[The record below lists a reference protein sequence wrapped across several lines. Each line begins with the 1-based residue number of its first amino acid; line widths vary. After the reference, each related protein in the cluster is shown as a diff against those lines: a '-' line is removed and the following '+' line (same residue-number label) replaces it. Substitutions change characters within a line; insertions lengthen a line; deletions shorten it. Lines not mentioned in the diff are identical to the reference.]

1 MNIISEVIS
10 ATADTLI
17 VWLTL
22 DGFLQ
27 PRKVPRIGVV
37 FSYVAY
43 AVFISA
49 LNLFTTSPTM
59 RVGVNCVFM
68 FCLTLGLY
76 QSRVLI
82 AIFLSVAFKA
92 LYILTSSAMLIILS
106 LGPIRDET
114 LLLPGGARIAYLV
127 ATHCVLLALVLS
139 LITITRKNKVVTPR
153 FLTLLVPGWI
163 TCFLYGIM
171 MCHFVRLS
179 EQDLPIGFSIIA
191 IGLLYMNFLIVFYA
205 EKLNTISCAS
215 QEAALQ
221 ENHYKMQESY
231 YQQLYAEHEEIR
243 ILRHDIGKYLLAM
256 QALTAEGKIAE
267 SDAILLQAKDVLYK
281 YDALVDVG
289 NSVLNVF
296 LSEYL
301 RRATDAGVA
310 LKLDIQVPQS
320 LKIETVDLYILL
332 GNTLD
337 NAISAC
343 KNLAGQQRVVKL
355 QLRMHN
361 DILFCQ
367 IENPYRETL
376 CSDNRKKG
384 HGYGLEN
391 VRRCLEK
398 YNGNMELERDN
409 GCFFFRAH
417 LNNERGKSV

>member
-1 MNIISEVIS
+1 
-10 ATADTLI
+10 
-17 VWLTL
+17 
-22 DGFLQ
+22 
-27 PRKVPRIGVV
+27 
-37 FSYVAY
+37 
-43 AVFISA
+43 
-49 LNLFTTSPTM
+49 
-59 RVGVNCVFM
+59 
-68 FCLTLGLY
+68 
-76 QSRVLI
+76 
-82 AIFLSVAFKA
+82 
-92 LYILTSSAMLIILS
+92 
-106 LGPIRDET
+106 
-114 LLLPGGARIAYLV
+114 
-127 ATHCVLLALVLS
+127 
-139 LITITRKNKVVTPR
+139 
-153 FLTLLVPGWI
+153 
-163 TCFLYGIM
+163 
-171 MCHFVRLS
+171 
-179 EQDLPIGFSIIA
+179 
-191 IGLLYMNFLIVFYA
+191 MNFLIVFYA